1 MLCGIFL
8 SFNLVACVISVCV
21 KEFPIYTR
29 RVQFADTD
37 LAGIVHFSKILCYV
51 EEAEHF
57 VMQELSV
64 PAADGSGGFPKVHVD
79 CDYRSPLRFGDDAEI
94 QMQLEKVG
102 ERSLTWRFTVRLA
115 ELISAEGTF
124 VTVYVS
130 KLGKSETIPSGYR
143 AVLA

>member
-8 SFNLVACVISVCV
+8 SCKLAVYVSSIHV
-21 KEFPIYTR
+21 KEFPIYKR

-37 LAGIVHFSKILCYV
+37 LKGVVHFSKILCYV

-57 VMQELSV
+57 VMQGLSV
-64 PAADGSGGFPKVHVD
+64 PAMDASGGFPKVHVD
-79 CDYRSPLRFGDDAEI
+79 CDYRSPLRFGDEAEI

-102 ERSLTWRFTVRLA
+102 ERSLTWKFTVRLA
-115 ELISAEGTF
+115 DLISAEGTL

-143 AVLA
+143 AILA

>member
-8 SFNLVACVISVCV
+8 SFNLAVCVSSIRV

-57 VMQELSV
+57 VMREVSV
-64 PAADGSGGFPKVHVD
+64 PAADASGGFPKVHVD
-79 CDYRSPLRFGDDAEI
+79 CDYRSPLHFGDDAEI

-102 ERSLTWRFTVRLA
+102 ERSLTWKFTVRVA
-115 ELISAEGTF
+115 EQISAEGAL

-130 KLGKSETIPSGYR
+130 KLGKSETIPSTYR
-143 AVLA
+143 AILT